1 MAKYG
6 DALLIVCI
14 SFVSAVICEGISWL
28 LIYRTTN
35 YKSLRSTIDR
45 TSKKIE
51 TMKTPAAIN
60 KAKSKKMDR
69 YELSLKESS
78 RDLSLSKFKSGAV
91 VALVLIVVF
100 GLLSSL
106 FEARPLP
113 SSPSLPSPSS
123 RKCRTVDCPA
133 MTPPT
138 APWSS
143 STSSAPSPSAPTC
156 RSFSD
161 SPRREALLDRACS
174 PSPSR
179 SSNRDRGTLYL
190 FINRSFSLQK
200 VMANLVYLYNELTAD
215 FNTCM
220 RSDLICILEDF
231 RMLGFV
237 ISESVHNHRC
247 DGGRNH

>member
-1 MAKYG
+1 MAGARYG

-14 SFVSAVICEGISWL
+14 SFVSAIICEGISWL

-51 TMKTPAAIN
+51 TMKTIPASNN

-106 FEARPLP
+106 FEGKAVAKLPFHPIPLVQKM
-113 SSPSLPSPSS
+113 SHRGLPGEDA
-123 RKCRTVDCPA
+123 TDCS
-133 MTPPT
+133 MVFLYFLC
-138 APWSS
+138 SVS
-143 STSSAPSPSAPTC
+143 I
-156 RSFSD
+156 RS
-161 SPRREALLDRACS
+161 
-174 PSPSR
+174 
-179 SSNRDRGTLYL
+179 N
-190 FINRSFSLQK
+190 LQK
-200 VMANLVYLYNELTAD
+200 
-215 FNTCM
+215 F
-220 RSDLICILEDF
+220 
-231 RMLGFV
+231 LGFSPPRGAAGQGMFA
-237 ISESVHNHRC
+237 IPEQKLK
-247 DGGRNH
+247 